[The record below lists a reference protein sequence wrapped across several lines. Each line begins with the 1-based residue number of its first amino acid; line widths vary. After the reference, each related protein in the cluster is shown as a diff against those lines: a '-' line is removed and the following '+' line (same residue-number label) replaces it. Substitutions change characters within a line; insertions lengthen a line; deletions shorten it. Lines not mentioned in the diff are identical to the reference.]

1 LFPNL
6 KAKNSYSSGIYAD
19 SRTKLDNHKK
29 RKTSPIDSSQ
39 NDSSDENGSIKKL
52 KENTTIPSSDIIA
65 ECNNNNKNFKFNQ
78 TTRFVLGK
86 NVNEIYAILQQ
97 GLNDDSSSLSTT
109 TISTSTSMTNTST
122 TTTTTSS
129 STQLSN
135 NTNNNN
141 NPNPNIDNNQQ
152 KSIYSKYPHLFRY
165 EADQLDRHWLFDKA
179 IIKRKNLK
187 CYVLVLDDVLEMFM
201 VALKL
206 DNCGEMVK
214 RLSEMLGRREG
225 DANEGDEEDLVG
237 SESGGEEAVATS
249 SSSLS
254 TTNKSPLSQELL
266 YRKLK
271 PFCLPDSI
279 LYKLNRQYFKNK
291 LK

>member
-1 LFPNL
+1 
-6 KAKNSYSSGIYAD
+6 
-19 SRTKLDNHKK
+19 
-29 RKTSPIDSSQ
+29 
-39 NDSSDENGSIKKL
+39 
-52 KENTTIPSSDIIA
+52 
-65 ECNNNNKNFKFNQ
+65 
-78 TTRFVLGK
+78 
-86 NVNEIYAILQQ
+86 
-97 GLNDDSSSLSTT
+97 
-109 TISTSTSMTNTST
+109 MTNTST
-122 TTTTTSS
+122 TTISS

-135 NTNNNN
+135 NP
-141 NPNPNIDNNQQ
+141 NPNQNIDNNQQ
-152 KSIYSKYPHLFRY
+152 KSIYSKYPNLFRY

-206 DNCGEMVK
+206 DNCEEMVK

-225 DANEGDEEDLVG
+225 DENEGDEEDLVG
-237 SESGGEEAVATS
+237 SESGGEEATVT

-266 YRKLK
+266 YKKLK
-271 PFCLPDSI
+271 PFSLPDSI